1 MRRLL
6 QLSTLVAA
14 ASVVSACKPDQVVST
29 ENIPTAG
36 TRFINAVPD
45 SAGAFGLDFRYVDIV
60 ESNAQFRALFRSNPV
75 TSGGITASSQIE
87 FKNTRAGDRHFRI
100 FLSDSIQSIA
110 STVVKDSTAHFD
122 ANNNYTV
129 MLWGNARSS
138 GADKMRLTVWQ
149 EDVPDPGTNVA
160 LRVIN
165 ATSAP
170 IDVRAYAAAGTL
182 PASPTWSNV
191 APYSKSTYITV
202 APGSYK
208 YNVQPA
214 GGGASLF
221 ADMTTIPGTPP
232 LNSGCNCTTGKIDLD
247 PIPGTTVAG
256 SAVTLIVFPRST
268 PGSRVNQAAAF
279 QVPAG
284 SFMWDRRPPR
294 PPGV

>member
-1 MRRLL
+1 MRRFL
-6 QLSTLVAA
+6 QLSTLIAA
-14 ASVVSACKPDQVVST
+14 ASVVSACNPDTVVST

-60 ESNAQFRALFRSNPV
+60 ESNAQFRVNFRDNII
-75 TSGGITASSQIE
+75 TSGGVPAATQIE
-87 FKNTRAGDRHFRI
+87 YKNTRAGDRHFRI
-100 FLSDSIQSIA
+100 FLSDSLTNIA
-110 STVVKDSTAHFD
+110 STILKDSTAHFD
-122 ANNNYTV
+122 ANKNYTV

-138 GADKMRLTVWQ
+138 GTDKMRLQVWE

-165 ATSAP
+165 ATGAA
-170 IDVRAYAAAGTL
+170 IDVRAFVATGTA
-182 PASPTWSNV
+182 PASPTWASV

-214 GGGASLF
+214 GGGTTLF
-221 ADMTTIPGTPP
+221 ADVTSLPGTQA
-232 LNSGCNCTTGKIDLD
+232 LNSGCNCTTGKLDLEA
-247 PIPGTTVAG
+247 IPGTTVAG

-268 PGSRVNQAAAF
+268 VGSRVSQAAAF

-284 SFMWDRRPPR
+284 AFMWDRRPPR
-294 PPGV
+294 PPGT